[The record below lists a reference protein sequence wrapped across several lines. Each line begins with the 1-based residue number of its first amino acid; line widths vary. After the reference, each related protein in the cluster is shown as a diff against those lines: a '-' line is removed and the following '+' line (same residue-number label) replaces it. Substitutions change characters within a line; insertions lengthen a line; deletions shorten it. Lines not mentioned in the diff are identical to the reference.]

1 MQDAALSLLASWH
14 NFYAILGTAAATLTG
29 LMFVVI
35 TLNARDRNRGAS
47 DGLGAF
53 GTPNVFH
60 FEMVLL
66 VAALLSAPWPL
77 LWNVDLC
84 LGLCG
89 LGGVAYFIIALRR
102 FLRLRHQSSYQPVLE
117 DWLWYIGF
125 PLVSYIAIGVAAI
138 LLLANAA
145 LALFVIAAA
154 ALLLVFIGIHNAWD
168 LVVFIA
174 FGFFEQEEKSQG

>member
-1 MQDAALSLLASWH
+1 MVLLLVCYRQIHTAFVLDKKKPSRGFTSKRGCIMQDAALLLLASWH

-35 TLNARDRNRGAS
+35 TINARDRNRGAS
-47 DGLGAF
+47 DGIGAF

-66 VAALLSAPWPL
+66 VAAILSAPWPL

-89 LGGVAYFIIALRR
+89 
-102 FLRLRHQSSYQPVLE
+102 
-117 DWLWYIGF
+117 
-125 PLVSYIAIGVAAI
+125 
-138 LLLANAA
+138 
-145 LALFVIAAA
+145 
-154 ALLLVFIGIHNAWD
+154 
-168 LVVFIA
+168 
-174 FGFFEQEEKSQG
+174 